1 MEAKSGSK
9 LIVCLDVIPIRCTKK
24 QGQNDGT
31 IVSAFAF
38 ISCLDRLSP
47 VVALQFA
54 PVLNSTCVNA
64 YVEFVPQH
72 RNQYKL
78 VT

>member
-24 QGQNDGT
+24 QGQNNGT

-38 ISCLDRLSP
+38 ISCRMYRHSLARYLGPFIFKRAVQPSADCLL
-47 VVALQFA
+47 A
-54 PVLNSTCVNA
+54 
-64 YVEFVPQH
+64 E
-72 RNQYKL
+72 K
-78 VT
+78 